1 MELVFYFLN
10 VLTPEILSDS
20 LVPSNVGVG
29 LISTS
34 VSSEMYVIFAS
45 ILSVAMG
52 IVGYFLKSLVA
63 TLNSEIITIRRLE
76 TDVAV
81 LEERA
86 NAMTEIKEDIKS
98 LFQLVSSIKT
108 NLINKDK

>member
-1 MELVFYFLN
+1 
-10 VLTPEILSDS
+10 
-20 LVPSNVGVG
+20 
-29 LISTS
+29 
-34 VSSEMYVIFAS
+34 MYVIFAS
-45 ILSVAMG
+45 ILSIAMG

-63 TLNSEIITIRRLE
+63 TLNSEITTIRRLE

>member
-20 LVPSNVGVG
+20 LVPSNIGVG

-34 VSSEMYVIFAS
+34 VSNEIYVIFAS
-45 ILSVAMG
+45 ILSIAMG

-86 NAMTEIKEDIKS
+86 NAMAEIKEDIKS

>member
-1 MELVFYFLN
+1 MELFYFFY
-10 VLTPEILSDS
+10 VLTPEVLSGSIDPNITLPVLGAKS
-20 LVPSNVGVG
+20 A
-29 LISTS
+29 
-34 VSSEMYVIFAS
+34 SSEIYVLFAS
-45 ILSVAMG
+45 FLSIAMG

-86 NAMTEIKEDIKS
+86 NAMAEIKEDIKS

>member
-1 MELVFYFLN
+1 
-10 VLTPEILSDS
+10 
-20 LVPSNVGVG
+20 
-29 LISTS
+29 
-34 VSSEMYVIFAS
+34 
-45 ILSVAMG
+45 MG

-86 NAMTEIKEDIKS
+86 NAMAEIKEDIKS
-98 LFQLVSSIKT
+98 LFKLVSSIKT
-108 NLINKDK
+108 NLINKDS

>member
-1 MELVFYFLN
+1 MELLYYFVN
-10 VLTPEILSDS
+10 VLTPEILSNS
-20 LVPSNVGVG
+20 PAPNVGLHILG
-29 LISTS
+29 ATS
-34 VSSEMYVIFAS
+34 VSNEIYVLLAGFFS
-45 ILSVAMG
+45 ISMG

-86 NAMTEIKEDIKS
+86 NAMAEIKEDIKS
-98 LFQLVSSIKT
+98 LFKLVSSIKT
-108 NLINKDK
+108 NLINKDS